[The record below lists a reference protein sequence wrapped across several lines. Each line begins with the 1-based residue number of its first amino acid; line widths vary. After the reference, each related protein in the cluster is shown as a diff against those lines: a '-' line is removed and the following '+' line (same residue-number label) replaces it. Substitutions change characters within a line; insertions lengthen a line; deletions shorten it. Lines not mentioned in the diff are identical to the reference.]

1 MPDTAEVRRLKAHLR
16 KLERA
21 LRRAEEQELSF
32 EEVRKTIFG
41 LKDAPARWLGWKAPP
56 PPKGASRPGTPVLCF
71 ADWHVGEVVKS
82 AETGGVNAFNSTIL
96 ERRVKRVLDTAISLA
111 QNHMVNPHYP
121 EIVVPLLG
129 DFVTG
134 EIHDELAR
142 TNDLGVFPS
151 ILRAA
156 DLLTNALVVLSS
168 VFGRVRCPAV
178 CGNHGR
184 FDRKIQVKS
193 FTVRNADWLVYQII
207 QARLQEANL
216 DDRVRIDVR
225 EDNEAP
231 FMVEHLRFLAVH
243 GHDLGVKGGDGMI
256 GPLGPITRGRLKLEA
271 QKAAQGQRFDVLLM
285 GHWHMDAYLPGLV
298 VVNTLKGY
306 DEFAKNAL
314 RARPTPPSQTLL
326 FVHPDHGITSHWRI
340 FAENGRNLVEKH
352 R

>member
-1 MPDTAEVRRLKAHLR
+1 MTETNEARRLKAHIR

-21 LRRAEEQELSF
+21 LRQAEDQALSF
-32 EEVRKTIFG
+32 DEVRRAIFG
-41 LKDAPARWLGWKAPP
+41 LKDAPARWLGWTAPKP
-56 PPKGASRPGTPVLCF
+56 PRGSSRPGTPVLCL

-82 AETGGVNAFNSTIL
+82 AETGGVNAFNNAIL
-96 ERRVKRVLDTAISLA
+96 ERRVQRVLDTAISLA

-168 VFGRVRCPAV
+168 VFGRVRAPAV

-184 FDRKIQVKS
+184 FDRRWQVKT
-193 FTVRNADWLVYQII
+193 FTLRNADWLVYQIV
-207 QARLQEANL
+207 QARLQEAKL
-216 DDRVRIDVR
+216 DGRIQVQV
-225 EDNEAP
+225 EEVNEAA
-231 FMVEHLRFLAVH
+231 FTVEGLRFLAVH

-256 GPLGPITRGRLKLEA
+256 GPLGPITRGRLKIEA

-285 GHWHMDAYLPGLV
+285 GHWHFDAHLPGLI

-306 DEFAKNAL
+306 DEFAKNSL
-314 RARPTPPSQTLL
+314 RARPTPPSQTL
-326 FVHPDHGITSHWRI
+326 FFAHPDHGITSHWRV
-340 FAENGRNLVEKH
+340 FAERNRNFKETKT
-352 R
+352 